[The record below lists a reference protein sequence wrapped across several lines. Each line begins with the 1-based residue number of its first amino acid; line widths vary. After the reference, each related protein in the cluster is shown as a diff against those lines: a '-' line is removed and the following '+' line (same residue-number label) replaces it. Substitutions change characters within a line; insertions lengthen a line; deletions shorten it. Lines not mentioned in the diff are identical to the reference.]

1 MIGKHTIFGIGNP
14 LIDIVINVQEEDL
27 IRLEMNKGTMELV
40 SGDHQLEI
48 IKYFKGTN
56 IFYSPGGSAP
66 NTIIACSGLGIDS
79 FIQGKIGN
87 DKFGSIYLDQIKN
100 SGVRSGIIQSDGAT
114 GSSIV
119 LVTPDG
125 ERTMNTHLGLCRE
138 FSAEDLDM
146 DTLAKSRYL
155 YFTGYMWDTETQKSA
170 LKKAISVCK
179 KNDIKIVFDVADPF
193 VVNRNRLKFLN
204 MLKNSI
210 DIVFANKPEMEIL
223 FNNKKIENSVK
234 RIMQYVTSG
243 AIKLGEEGA
252 IVFDNDVHYR
262 TLARPVEVLDTTGA
276 GDMFAA
282 GFLSSLTR
290 KIPLDR
296 AGKIATYLAGEI
308 IKVNGA
314 QISKKKIEIIKAEV
328 FSSHYE
334 FKF

>member
-1 MIGKHTIFGIGNP
+1 MIRKHTIFGIGNP

-27 IRLEMNKGTMELV
+27 VKLEMNKGTMELV
-40 SGDHQLEI
+40 SGDRQEEI
-48 IKYFKGTN
+48 INYFEGAN

-100 SGVRSGIIQSDGAT
+100 CDVRSGIIQSDGAT

-125 ERTMNTHLGLCRE
+125 ERTMNTHLGLCRD
-138 FSAEDLDM
+138 FSADDLDM
-146 DTLAKSRYL
+146 DTLAESKYL

-179 KNDIKIVFDVADPF
+179 KNNVKIVFDVADPF
-193 VVNRNRLKFLN
+193 VVNRNRLEFLD
-204 MLKNSI
+204 MLRNSI

-223 FNNKKIENSVK
+223 FNYKKIEKSIK

-252 IVFDNDVHYR
+252 IVFDNDLHYR
-262 TLARPVEVLDTTGA
+262 TLARPVKVLDTTGA

-290 KIPLDR
+290 KVPLDR
-296 AGKIATYLAGEI
+296 AGKIAAYIAGEI

-314 QISKKKIEIIKAEV
+314 RINKEKIEKIKEEV
-328 FSSHYE
+328 FHPHYNFE
-334 FKF
+334 F

>member
-1 MIGKHTIFGIGNP
+1 MGEKHTIFGIGNP

-27 IRLEMNKGTMELV
+27 IKLEMNKGTMELV
-40 SGDHQLEI
+40 SGDRQVEI
-48 IKYFKGTN
+48 IKYFKGAN

-87 DKFGSIYLDQIKN
+87 DRFGSIYLDQIKKC
-100 SGVRSGIIQSDGAT
+100 GVRSGIIQSDGVT

-125 ERTMNTHLGLCRE
+125 ERTMNTHLGLCRD
-138 FSAEDLDM
+138 FSADDLDM
-146 DTLAKSRYL
+146 GTLAESKYL

-193 VVNRNRLKFLN
+193 VVNRNRLEFLN

-234 RIMQYVTSG
+234 KIMQYVTSG

-262 TLARPVEVLDTTGA
+262 TLPRPVEVLDTTGA

-308 IKVNGA
+308 IRVNGA
-314 QISKKKIEIIKAEV
+314 QINKKTIEKIKAEV

>member
-1 MIGKHTIFGIGNP
+1 LIKTHTIFGIGNP

-27 IRLEMNKGTMELV
+27 IKLEMNKGTMDLV
-40 SGDHQLEI
+40 SGDRQMEI

-56 IFYSPGGSAP
+56 ILYSPGGSAP

-100 SGVRSGIIQSDGAT
+100 CDVRSGIIQSDGAT

-125 ERTMNTHLGLCRE
+125 ERTMNTHLGLCRD
-138 FSAEDLDM
+138 FSADDLDI
-146 DTLAKSRYL
+146 DTLAESKYL

-179 KNDIKIVFDVADPF
+179 KNDVKIVFDVADPF
-193 VVNRNRLKFLN
+193 VVNRNRLEFLD
-204 MLKNSI
+204 MLRNSI

-223 FNNKKIENSVK
+223 FNNKKIENSIK
-234 RIMQYVTSG
+234 KIMQYVTSG
-243 AIKLGEEGA
+243 AIKLGKEGA
-252 IVFDNDVHYR
+252 IVFNNDVHYR

-290 KIPLDR
+290 KVTLDK

-314 QISKKKIEIIKAEV
+314 QINKKTIEKIKEEV
-328 FSSHYE
+328 FSPHYE

>member
-48 IKYFKGTN
+48 IKYFKGAN

-100 SGVRSGIIQSDGAT
+100 SGVRSGIIQSDGTT

-138 FSAEDLDM
+138 FSADDLDM

-193 VVNRNRLKFLN
+193 VVNRNRLEFLN

-234 RIMQYVTSG
+234 KIMQYVTSG

-314 QISKKKIEIIKAEV
+314 QISKRKIERIKAEV
-328 FSSHYE
+328 FSSNYE

>member
-48 IKYFKGTN
+48 IKYFKGAN

-100 SGVRSGIIQSDGAT
+100 FGVRSGIIQSDGAT

-138 FSAEDLDM
+138 FSADDLDM

-170 LKKAISVCK
+170 LKKAMSVCK

-193 VVNRNRLKFLN
+193 VVNRNKLEFLN

-234 RIMQYVTSG
+234 KIMQYVTSG

>member
-1 MIGKHTIFGIGNP
+1 
-14 LIDIVINVQEEDL
+14 
-27 IRLEMNKGTMELV
+27 MNKGTMELV
-40 SGDHQLEI
+40 SGDRQEEI
-48 IKYFKGTN
+48 IKYFEGAN

-100 SGVRSGIIQSDGAT
+100 CDVRSGIIQSDGAT

-125 ERTMNTHLGLCRE
+125 ERTMNTHLGLCRD
-138 FSAEDLDM
+138 FSADDLDM
-146 DTLAKSRYL
+146 DTLAESKYL

-179 KNDIKIVFDVADPF
+179 KNDVKVVFDVADPF
-193 VVNRNRLKFLN
+193 VVNRNRLEFLD
-204 MLKNSI
+204 MLRNSI

-223 FNNKKIENSVK
+223 FNYKKIEKSIK

-243 AIKLGEEGA
+243 AIKLGKEGA
-252 IVFDNDVHYR
+252 IVFDNDVHFR

-290 KIPLDR
+290 KVPLDK
-296 AGKIATYLAGEI
+296 AGKIAAYIAGEI

-314 QISKKKIEIIKAEV
+314 RINKETIEKIKEEV
-328 FSSHYE
+328 FHPRYNFE
-334 FKF
+334 F

>member
-1 MIGKHTIFGIGNP
+1 MIGKHKIFGIGNP

-48 IKYFKGTN
+48 IKYFKGAN

-66 NTIIACSGLGIDS
+66 NTIIACSGLGIGS

-87 DKFGSIYLDQIKN
+87 DKFGSIYLDQIKS

-138 FSAEDLDM
+138 FSADDLDM

-170 LKKAISVCK
+170 LKKAISLCK

-193 VVNRNRLKFLN
+193 VVNRNRLEFLN

-234 RIMQYVTSG
+234 KIMQYVTSG

>member
-1 MIGKHTIFGIGNP
+1 
-14 LIDIVINVQEEDL
+14 
-27 IRLEMNKGTMELV
+27 
-40 SGDHQLEI
+40 
-48 IKYFKGTN
+48 
-56 IFYSPGGSAP
+56 
-66 NTIIACSGLGIDS
+66 
-79 FIQGKIGN
+79 
-87 DKFGSIYLDQIKN
+87 
-100 SGVRSGIIQSDGAT
+100 
-114 GSSIV
+114 
-119 LVTPDG
+119 
-125 ERTMNTHLGLCRE
+125 
-138 FSAEDLDM
+138 
-146 DTLAKSRYL
+146 
-155 YFTGYMWDTETQKSA
+155 MWDTETQKSA

-193 VVNRNRLKFLN
+193 VVNRNRLEFLN

-234 RIMQYVTSG
+234 KIMQYVTSG